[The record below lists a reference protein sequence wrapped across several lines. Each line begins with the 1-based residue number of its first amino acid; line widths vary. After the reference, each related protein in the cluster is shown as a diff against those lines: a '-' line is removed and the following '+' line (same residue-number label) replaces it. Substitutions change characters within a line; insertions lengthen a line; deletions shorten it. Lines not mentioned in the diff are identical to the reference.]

1 MLTQFYCP
9 PRRGTRSLLD
19 QFESAADDGYLVA
32 DDCLF
37 NPTKMKKGGQ
47 NCFGGVMY
55 VTVTIFLIASQFSPR
70 FSPTGINITIRD
82 FRHNDGSRR
91 MLELAQEM
99 EQVFP
104 TYDNSGQRVT
114 AVYTHY
120 RRLNSGCESNFEKP
134 ECSGSCDSCSGKIA
148 KAKCLA
154 RKYKCKGSSVEVS
167 PYILHLDKFPKR

>member
-1 MLTQFYCP
+1 M
-9 PRRGTRSLLD
+9 RSLLD

-32 DDCLF
+32 DHCLF

-55 VTVTIFLIASQFSPR
+55 VTATILFMRVLIATQFPSY
-70 FSPTGINITIRD
+70 FSPTGINTMTIRD
-82 FRHNDGSRR
+82 FQHNDGSRR